1 MRTIRHFIIAFAVIA
16 MSAAAAQAQKYAL
29 VDMEYILKNIPA
41 YERANEQ
48 LTQQSKKWQSEVEAI
63 QNQAQTLYKNYQNE
77 AVFLSADQKKQREQ
91 AIVDKEK
98 EAAELKR
105 KYFGPEGELFKK
117 RESLMTPIQDEIYNA
132 VKEVAQLRGY
142 QMVVDRAS
150 DTSIIF
156 ASPKIDI
163 SAEVLSKLGY
173 SN

>member
-1 MRTIRHFIIAFAVIA
+1 MKTLRSFIIALAATLGCFA
-16 MSAAAAQAQKYAL
+16 SAQAQKYAL

-48 LTQQSKKWQSEVEAI
+48 LNQQSKKWQAEVEVV

-91 AIVDKEK
+91 EIVDKEK

-105 KYFGPEGELFKK
+105 KYFAPEGELFKK
-117 RESLMTPIQDEIYNA
+117 RESLVQPIQDEVYNA
-132 VKEVAQLRGY
+132 VKEIAQNKGFQLIL
-142 QMVVDRAS
+142 DRAS
-150 DTSIIF
+150 DAGIIF

-163 SAEVLSKLGY
+163 SNEVLSKLGY